1 MIRAATTTDLDAIVS
16 GYQAHFA
23 HERAHGA
30 YTVFQE
36 GVYPTRAHAEAALQ
50 AQGLYV
56 YTSENQVLASLI
68 LHAAQPAEYQHINWS
83 SAALPEQT
91 WVLHLLMVH
100 PSLAGQ
106 GIGARLVRYGLDL
119 AAAQGC
125 TAVRLDTGAQNLPAV
140 ALYQKLG
147 FQLVAQTDMQVGGAI
162 AHANHLFFEKTL
174 RCKNT
179 RGL

>member
-1 MIRAATTTDLDAIVS
+1 MIRAATAADLDVIVS

-23 HERAHGA
+23 HEREHGA

-68 LHAAQPAEYQHINWS
+68 LHAAQPAEYQNINWS
-83 SAALPEQT
+83 SAAPPEQT

-119 AAAQGC
+119 AAAHGC

-147 FQLVAQTDMQVGGAI
+147 FQLVAQSDMQVGGAI
-162 AHANHLFFEKTL
+162 VHTNH
-174 RCKNT
+174 
-179 RGL
+179 

>member
-1 MIRAATTTDLDAIVS
+1 MIRAATAADLDAIVS

-23 HERAHGA
+23 HEREHSA

-50 AQGLYV
+50 TQGLYV

-68 LHAAQPAEYQHINWS
+68 LHAAQPTEYQHINWPS
-83 SAALPEQT
+83 TALPEQT

-100 PSLAGQ
+100 PSLAGR

-119 AAAQGC
+119 AAAHGC

-147 FQLVAQTDMQVGGAI
+147 FQLVAQSDMQVGGAI
-162 AHANHLFFEKTL
+162 AHANHLFFEKSL
-174 RCKNT
+174 
-179 RGL
+179 

>member
-1 MIRAATTTDLDAIVS
+1 MIRAATAADLDAIVS

-23 HERAHGA
+23 HEREHGA

-56 YTSENQVLASLI
+56 YTSENQVLASFI
-68 LHAAQPAEYQHINWS
+68 LHAAQPTEYQHINWPS
-83 SAALPEQT
+83 TALPAQT

-106 GIGARLVRYGLDL
+106 GIGARLVRYGLSL
-119 AAAQGC
+119 ASTHGC
-125 TAVRLDTGAQNLPAV
+125 TVVRLDTGAQNLPAV

-147 FQLVAQTDMQVGGAI
+147 FQQVAQSDMQVGGAI
-162 AHANHLFFEKTL
+162 AHCQHLFFEKIL
-174 RCKNT
+174 
-179 RGL
+179 

>member
-1 MIRAATTTDLDAIVS
+1 MIRAATAADLDAIVS

-23 HERAHGA
+23 HEREHGA

-50 AQGLYV
+50 ARGLYV
-56 YTSENQVLASLI
+56 YTSANQVLASLI
-68 LHAAQPAEYQHINWS
+68 IHAAQPAEYQHIHWP
-83 SAALPEQT
+83 SAALPEHT

-106 GIGARLVRYGLDL
+106 GIGARLVRYGLSL
-119 AAAQGC
+119 ASAHGC
-125 TAVRLDTGAQNLPAV
+125 TVVRLDTGAQNLPAV

-147 FQLVAQTDMQVGGAI
+147 FQQVAQSDMQVGGAI
-162 AHANHLFFEKTL
+162 AHRQHLFFEKIL
-174 RCKNT
+174 
-179 RGL
+179 